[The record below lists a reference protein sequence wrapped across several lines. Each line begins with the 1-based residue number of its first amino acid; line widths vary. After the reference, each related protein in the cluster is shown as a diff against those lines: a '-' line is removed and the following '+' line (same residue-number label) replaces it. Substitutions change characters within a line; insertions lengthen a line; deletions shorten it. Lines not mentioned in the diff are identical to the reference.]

1 MASGVSSSV
10 VGTVGAVSD
19 GVDAV
24 AYGVSGGEIWFFGG
38 KNTSFKTKHNLGI
51 KAVGNG
57 VSGGIKAVGK
67 GWYNLSF
74 QMIISGTNVPPF
86 SFSRRIEFLIENRIS
101 AFQGSAEVYELSTM
115 ASWGP
120 LMGWSMGWL
129 GGSAGESSSSTLI
142 YIQTGEDCYSYLV

>member
-24 AYGVSGGEIWFFGG
+24 AYGVSGGEIGFFGG
-38 KNTSFKTKHNLGI
+38 KNTSFKTKHFPGI

-67 GWYNLSF
+67 GCFNLSF
-74 QMIISGTNVPPF
+74 QMSISGTRVPPF
-86 SFSRRIEFLIENRIS
+86 SRSIGFVNGNRIY
-101 AFQGSAEVYELSTM
+101 FHFPRGQRRY
-115 ASWGP
+115 
-120 LMGWSMGWL
+120 
-129 GGSAGESSSSTLI
+129 SSC
-142 YIQTGEDCYSYLV
+142 QRWRRGDH